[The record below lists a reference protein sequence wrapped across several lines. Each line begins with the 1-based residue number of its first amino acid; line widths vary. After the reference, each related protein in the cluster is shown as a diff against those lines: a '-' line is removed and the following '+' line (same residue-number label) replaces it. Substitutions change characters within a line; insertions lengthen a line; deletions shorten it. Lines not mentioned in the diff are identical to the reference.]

1 MKRIIAFLIALVA
14 VVAAFAEYNVML
26 APQQKYGGKFGY
38 VNANGLYVIPAKF
51 DDARHFFN
59 DFAAVE
65 INGKWGFINRQG
77 RFLVKPQYRFVMDF
91 NRGYAIVRDFNG
103 KWGAVNTKGELEIPC
118 EYDRHEDLLNLKV
131 IRLTPEQVEMLKKL
145 GL

>member
-1 MKRIIAFLIALVA
+1 MKKLFAIIISFLMVFVAL
-14 VVAAFAEYNVML
+14 AEDHRLLGVQLGYNG
-26 APQQKYGGKFGY
+26 KYGY
-38 VNANGLYVIPAKF
+38 VNQKGRYLIRPIYDN
-51 DDARHFFN
+51 ARQFRQ

-65 INGKWGFINRQG
+65 INGKWGFIDKRG
-77 RFLVKPQYRFVMDF
+77 RSLVKCQFTSVMDF
-91 NRGYAIVRDFNG
+91 NRGYAIVKMGD

-131 IRLTPEQVEMLKKL
+131 IQLTPEQVEMLKKL